1 MTTPNNPYGDSA
13 SNGGFGANG
22 AGDGAVNGATP
33 SNGSTSPGTGAGQGL
48 PNYGSSDANPTG
60 TSYPAGG
67 TGSTAYGAGSGAGA
81 DYGTGAGAGSGYTG
95 YGAAGTPGAPGTPG
109 YGQGYQG
116 AGDWGAAAAQ
126 KSKLA
131 PWVLGVGIIALL
143 SCLFV
148 IPPVV
153 LGPIGIIL
161 GIVALVTARKLPKEA
176 RRTWMSVTGLVL
188 SVLSLLFIVVLAVI
202 GVGIF
207 NSANLEEC
215 MNITDP
221 AEQQKCVEDNINS
234 SFGQ

>member
-22 AGDGAVNGATP
+22 AGDGAANGATP
-33 SNGSTSPGTGAGQGL
+33 SNGSTSPGAGAGQGL

-95 YGAAGTPGAPGTPG
+95 YGATGTPG

-131 PWVLGVGIIALL
+131 PWALGVGIIALL

-221 AEQQKCVEDNINS
+221 VEQQKCVEDNINS

>member
-13 SNGGFGANG
+13 SNSGFGANG
-22 AGDGAVNGATP
+22 VGDGAANGATS
-33 SNGSTSPGTGAGQGL
+33 SNGSTNPGAGAGQGL

-60 TSYPAGG
+60 TSNPAEG
-67 TGSTAYGAGSGAGA
+67 TGSTAYGAGAGAGA
-81 DYGTGAGAGSGYTG
+81 DYGTGAGAGYTG
-95 YGAAGTPGAPGTPG
+95 YGAAGTPGATGTPG

-131 PWVLGVGIIALL
+131 PWALGVGIIALL

-221 AEQQKCVEDNINS
+221 AEQQKCVEDNVNS

>member
-13 SNGGFGANG
+13 SNSGFGANG
-22 AGDGAVNGATP
+22 AGDGAANGATS
-33 SNGSTSPGTGAGQGL
+33 SNGSTNPGAGAGQGL

-60 TSYPAGG
+60 TSNPAEG
-67 TGSTAYGAGSGAGA
+67 TGSTAYGAGAGAGA
-81 DYGTGAGAGSGYTG
+81 DYGTGAGAGYTG
-95 YGAAGTPGAPGTPG
+95 YGAAGTPGATGTPG

-131 PWVLGVGIIALL
+131 PWALGVGIIALL
-143 SCLFV
+143 SCLFI

-161 GIVALVTARKLPKEA
+161 AIVALVMARKLPKEA

-188 SVLSLLFIVVLAVI
+188 SVLSLLFVVVLAVFSV
-202 GVGIF
+202 GVF
-207 NSANLEEC
+207 QSANLDEC
-215 MNITDP
+215 MKLTDP
-221 AEQQKCVEDNINS
+221 AEQQKCIENNVNS

>member
-1 MTTPNNPYGDSA
+1 MTTPNNTYGDSA
-13 SNGGFGANG
+13 SNGGFGAG
-22 AGDGAVNGATP
+22 AGDGAANGATP
-33 SNGSTSPGTGAGQGL
+33 SNGSTNPGASAGQGL

-67 TGSTAYGAGSGAGA
+67 TGSTAYGAGTGAGA

-95 YGAAGTPGAPGTPG
+95 YGATGTPG

-207 NSANLEEC
+207 NSANLDEC

-221 AEQQKCVEDNINS
+221 AEQQKCVEDNVNS

>member
-22 AGDGAVNGATP
+22 AGDGAANGATP

-95 YGAAGTPGAPGTPG
+95 YGATGTPG

-188 SVLSLLFIVVLAVI
+188 SVLSLLFFVVLAVA
-202 GVGIF
+202 VMGIF
-207 NSANLEEC
+207 DSANLEEC

-221 AEQQKCVEDNINS
+221 AEQQKCVEDNVNS